1 MIRINLLPAEKRKAE
16 RTPLP
21 RFFLILTNVAALAI
35 LGLYLTYVWFQ
46 IRQTEDEIAEAF
58 RTLESLKT
66 AVAEHDKL
74 QQEVAALTAK
84 VREIDSVTERPIEW
98 WQAINAVWD
107 VIHQHPKV
115 WIDDLRVLDDK
126 QASSDLKRM
135 DAASK
140 IVPLYGIALKCHVAG
155 SEVDEMTRFRRGL
168 KDHPVLQRTLAL
180 LNFDVDWKVDKET
193 GSTSAQ
199 AAPEQATSSI
209 SFNATLFG
217 VPPPKTPRTAP
228 TARQ

>member
-21 RFFLILTNVAALAI
+21 RFFLILTNVAALSI
-35 LGLYLTYVWFQ
+35 IGLYLAYVWFQ
-46 IRQTEDEIAEAF
+46 IRQTEDDIRSATA
-58 RTLESLKT
+58 TLQSLQP
-66 AVAEHDKL
+66 AVAEHDRL
-74 QQEVAALTAK
+74 QQEVAALQAK

-126 QASSDLKRM
+126 QASSDIKRM
-135 DAASK
+135 DPATK
-140 IVPLYGIALKCHVAG
+140 IVPVYGIALKCHVAG
-155 SEVDEMTRFRRGL
+155 SEVEEMTRFRKGL
-168 KDHPVLQRTLAL
+168 KDHPVLQRTLAV

-193 GSTSAQ
+193 
-199 AAPEQATSSI
+199 
-209 SFNATLFG
+209 
-217 VPPPKTPRTAP
+217 
-228 TARQ
+228 